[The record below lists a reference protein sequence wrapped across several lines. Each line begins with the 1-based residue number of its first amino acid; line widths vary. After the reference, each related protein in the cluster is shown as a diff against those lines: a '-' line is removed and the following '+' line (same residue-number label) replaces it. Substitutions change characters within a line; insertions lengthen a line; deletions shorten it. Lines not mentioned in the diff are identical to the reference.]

1 MWVREMKHA
10 AMLQEWS
17 GRIAECRS
25 SGMAVKNWCKAQGI
39 AIKTYYY
46 WERQFVTEASRQG
59 MLPGARQ
66 AGVLMR
72 IDPQTMPSDNMPSK
86 GKEDAEAGITIGHGE
101 SIITLPAGYT
111 VESIADL
118 VQALNRHV

>member
-1 MWVREMKHA
+1 VGAGNEACGNAAGVVRTD
-10 AMLQEWS
+10 S
-17 GRIAECRS
+17 GVPFKRDD
-25 SGMAVKNWCKAQGI
+25 GKNWCKAEGI

-59 MLPGARQ
+59 MLPGPRQ
-66 AGVLMR
+66 AGILMR

-101 SIITLPAGYT
+101 SMITLPAGYT

-118 VQALNRHV
+118 VKALNRHV